1 MNHQKRKEYHVYYP
15 SEFPRLCDKYDQQR
29 EHIYHEARYEEL
41 KESYRAD
48 AVNICRFGMSL
59 HQHAEE
65 MHHQMIARWN
75 KVVSQ
80 TDEVYILGDFAWKNA
95 IGDEVLSQLCGR
107 KFRDSRKNNSYSLL
121 SADYFCDCISY

>member
-41 KESYRAD
+41 QKSHRTD

-65 MHHQMIARWN
+65 MHHQIDIYKRKEQLEILLNFLTNMYAGAHMN
-75 KVVSQ
+75 KTHAAYSD
-80 TDEVYILGDFAWKNA
+80 TGSNKEYIDEIT
-95 IGDEVLSQLCGR
+95 
-107 KFRDSRKNNSYSLL
+107 
-121 SADYFCDCISY
+121 